1 MRYFCDA
8 CYNIIHTIGDHE
20 PGCPEGED
28 DGLEMETYEV
38 DDIDAWKASDE
49 YQDKVVDEVGWD
61 SPGYLDPP

>member
-28 DGLEMETYEV
+28 DGLEMETHEV

-49 YQDKVVDEVGWD
+49 YQEAID
-61 SPGYLDPP
+61 S